1 MPEAE
6 RPKLVAL
13 TVALVG
19 IIFFVAGCGSQTG
32 EAPSDHSARQQ
43 RAATNEGPSISE
55 PPEST
60 LSFRDRTV
68 TGELG
73 SYCWSS
79 PGSPAT
85 CADAAGIPVAREQ
98 QTLTVPVDSVLMF
111 DYGGE
116 RRPDSVETRAYPLEQ
131 EKQWLPGP
139 EGSRLMSPKEG
150 RSVLTTEDLR
160 VRREEGGRIA
170 IPAELSSGEYVLE
183 VLVRVPEGDA
193 SYYFRVAVEGDAGK
207 RPISSGDLGH

>member
-1 MPEAE
+1 
-6 RPKLVAL
+6 
-13 TVALVG
+13 
-19 IIFFVAGCGSQTG
+19 
-32 EAPSDHSARQQ
+32 
-43 RAATNEGPSISE
+43 
-55 PPEST
+55 
-60 LSFRDRTV
+60 
-68 TGELG
+68 
-73 SYCWSS
+73 
-79 PGSPAT
+79 
-85 CADAAGIPVAREQ
+85 
-98 QTLTVPVDSVLMF
+98 MF

-116 RRPDSVETRAYPLEQ
+116 RRLDSVETRAYPLEQ

-193 SYYFRVAVEGDAGK
+193 SYYFRVAVEGDRASALLAPAISGTEPVNFREPI
-207 RPISSGDLGH
+207 RPVEKVTTGSIDGPVGPEMPKIRVLVLNLG